1 MRLLPIAI
9 VCALAAC
16 TSPSPRDT
24 AAATDSAAVDTPTV
38 VAAPAAAS
46 APAAWIR
53 YRCESGREVQVSP
66 PTFDDTPISVRYEGA
81 TRTMHVVRSASGAR
95 YAGEGYE
102 WWTKGTGPGATGMLG
117 RYPSG
122 DTAAVAEPLESCAI
136 PAG

>member
-9 VCALAAC
+9 VLAAC
-16 TSPSPRDT
+16 ASPPSRDT
-24 AAATDSAAVDTPTV
+24 AATADSAAGGS
-38 VAAPAAAS
+38 S
-46 APAAWIR
+46 APVPVTWVT

-66 PTFDDTPISVRYEGA
+66 PPFDDAPISVRYEGA

-95 YAGEGYE
+95 YAGGGYE

-117 RYPSG
+117 RYPDG
-122 DTAAVAEPLESCAI
+122 DTSAVAEPLESCSI